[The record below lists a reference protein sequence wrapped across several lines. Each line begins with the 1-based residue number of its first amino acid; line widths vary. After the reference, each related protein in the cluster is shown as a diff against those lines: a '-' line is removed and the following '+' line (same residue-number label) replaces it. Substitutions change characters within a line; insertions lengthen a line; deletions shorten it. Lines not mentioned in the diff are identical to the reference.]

1 MRSPAGFTLSACD
14 RQGQWL
20 VAALLLGLGLL
31 FVFAPLAWLLVRSVY
46 SPEGEFVGIAQFA
59 RYLDTP
65 SLQDSLARSLRLSA
79 VAAFIT
85 SLLAFGFA
93 FSLCMTVMPGKRL
106 FRGVALIPLMSP
118 SLLMAISLVYWF
130 GNQGALKSWMGMGTI
145 YGELGIVLGSILWTF
160 PHALMIL
167 MTSLATQDGRLA
179 EAART
184 LGAVPWRIFLTI
196 TLPQCRYGLLMS
208 FVLVFVLV
216 ITDFGVAKVIGGQAN
231 VLATDLYRQVIG
243 QQNFSMGAVVGVFL
257 LLPAFGAFLLERY
270 FRARQSAALT
280 ARAVIAQ
287 PSESRMLAL
296 IATLFCSV
304 LGLVFIAMIGMA
316 IVAAFVSFWP
326 YNLSPTLKHFQ
337 FDDLDGGGWQ
347 TYWNSLQM
355 AGGAAV
361 IGAVAAFFSAWVV
374 EKSRI
379 GQGMR
384 ESLNL
389 MATLPMAIPGLAL
402 GLGYILFFNGPYQPL
417 QFLYGSLS
425 ILVFCTVVHFF
436 STAHLTMLASLK
448 QLDKEFEHVSETLGH
463 SFLQTL
469 FSATIPMSLP
479 AIFAVAGYFFVNALT
494 TVSAVVFL
502 YVYAPETQLAS
513 VAVLNMDDAGD
524 VAPAAAMAV
533 LIFFTAA
540 AGRLLFGLFSHF
552 VLSRTQQ
559 WRQR

>member
-1 MRSPAGFTLSACD
+1 VKSPAGFALSAFD

-20 VAALLLGLGLL
+20 LAALLLGLGLL

-46 SPEGEFVGIAQFA
+46 SPEGDFVGIAQFA

-79 VAAFIT
+79 VAAFVT

-93 FSLCMTVMPGKRL
+93 FSLCMTAMPGKRL

-130 GNQGALKSWMGMGTI
+130 GNQGALKSWMGTGTI
-145 YGELGIVLGSILWTF
+145 YGELGIVLGSVLWTF

-184 LGAVPWRIFLTI
+184 LGAGPWRIFFTI

-287 PSESRMLAL
+287 PSESRMLAF

-326 YNLSPTLKHFQ
+326 YNLSPTLKHFR
-337 FDDLDGGGWQ
+337 FDDMDGGGWQ

-425 ILVFCTVVHFF
+425 ILVLCTVVHFF

-463 SFLQTL
+463 SFLRTL
-469 FSATIPMSLP
+469 FSVTIPMSLP

-502 YVYAPETQLAS
+502 YAPETQLAS